1 MSRECETVFL
11 SYMFVVDVYFAKYCI
26 THNVFL
32 YQAILLCEH
41 PIYQVNI
48 YSTAL
53 TCYQLFCISFRENI
67 KPNLPFL
74 E

>member
-1 MSRECETVFL
+1 M
-11 SYMFVVDVYFAKYCI
+11 

-32 YQAILLCEH
+32 YQAVLLCEH